1 MRRFTII
8 PLFLLPC
15 LLLAADV
22 TDIEKRRLFEPTASE
37 RAEEEEGRI
46 YIYDGLPDKVV
57 EEAVDEEFDR
67 IENMMFI
74 RTKKTNPDG
83 SVRKDPKTGQV
94 QVEDDGC

>member
-1 MRRFTII
+1 MRR
-8 PLFLLPC
+8 LFATLVLLYPC
-15 LLLAADV
+15 TLLAADI
-22 TDIEKRRLFEPTASE
+22 TEIEKRRLFEPTASE
-37 RAEEEEGRI
+37 RAEEAAGRI

-57 EEAVDEEFDR
+57 EEAVDQEFHR

-83 SVRKDPKTGQV
+83 SVRKDPKTGDV